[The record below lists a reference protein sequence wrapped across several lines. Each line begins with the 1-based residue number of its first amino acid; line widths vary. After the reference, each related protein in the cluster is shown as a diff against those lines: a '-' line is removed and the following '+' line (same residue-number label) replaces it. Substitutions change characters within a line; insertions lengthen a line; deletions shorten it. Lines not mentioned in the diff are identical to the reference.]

1 MSEQRFQPPA
11 PEAMSEE
18 QRRVV
23 TALVASPR
31 GALRGPYIPLIHS
44 PELADRMRH
53 LGDFIRFE
61 GVLPP
66 RLKEIVILLNARHWS
81 VDFMFAVHRDMSRAT
96 GLDPGAVQAI
106 AEGRRPGNLDRAEA
120 AAYDIAGEL
129 LRTGRVG
136 DPAFAAARDAL
147 GERGVVELA
156 AFVGY
161 YTSLA
166 MILNTARIAPL
177 EGSAPLPPL
186 RS

>member
-1 MSEQRFQPPA
+1 MSEQRFHAPA

-23 TALVASPR
+23 AALVASPR
-31 GALRGPYIPLIHS
+31 GALRGPYIPLIQS
-44 PELADRMRH
+44 PDLADRMRH

-96 GLDPGAVQAI
+96 GLDPAAVEAI
-106 AEGRRPGNLDRAEA
+106 AEGRRPAGLDRAEA
-120 AAYDIAGEL
+120 AAYDMAGEL

-136 DPAFAAARDAL
+136 DAAFAAVRDAL

-166 MILNTARIAPL
+166 MILNTARIAPP
-177 EGSAPLPPL
+177 EGTPPLPPL
-186 RS
+186 RP